1 MNAHAPASTRAAA
14 AVKTTCAYCGV
25 GCGVVAT
32 PDGEG
37 GAAIAGDETHP
48 ANSGALCV
56 KGAALGE
63 TLSTE
68 GRLRHPTIHGVR
80 TTWNRAF
87 DAVADGFRRALEEHG
102 PGAIAFYLSGQLLTE
117 DYYVANKLM
126 KGFLGSANVDTNS
139 RLCMASTV
147 AGHRRAF
154 GADVVPNCYE
164 DIDEADLIV
173 LVGSNAAWCHPVLFQ
188 RMERARARGARIIVI
203 DPRRTVT
210 ADGADLHL
218 SVAPGMDSVLFARLL
233 VEIAE
238 GGAADAEFIADH
250 TNGFAETVSNARAIA
265 PSRAEAARLC
275 GLSESGLA
283 DFIAAWIATPRVVT
297 CFSQGVNQ
305 SAQGTDKVNAIL
317 NAHLATGRIGKPGSG
332 PFSLTGQPN
341 AMGGREVG
349 GLANQLAAHM
359 SFAPEDV
366 DRVRRFW
373 NAPRVARTEGLK
385 AVAMFEAIE
394 RGEIKALWILST
406 NPAASLPRAD
416 AMRAALKRLDFL
428 AVSEISAHVDGILD
442 AATVVLPAA
451 AWGEKDGTVTNSE
464 RRISRQ
470 RPFLKPPGEAKP
482 DWRQIVEVARRLGFA
497 EAFAYEKPADIFREH
512 AALSAFENDGARAFD
527 IGGLASL
534 SDEAYDALAP
544 VQWPL
549 REGATGGAKRLFAD
563 GGFLHEDRKAQF
575 VSLASPRPL
584 ARTAPAFPLILNTGR
599 VRDQWHTMTR
609 TGLSPRLAQHR
620 AAPFVEVH
628 PNEAARFGL
637 EDGGF
642 ATIATPHGR
651 AELQVVVTTSQQ
663 PGSIFAP
670 IHWTDATAGRAR
682 VGALTHAAVDPVS
695 GQPDS
700 KATPAS
706 IRPCVTATQGFIV
719 SRKRLKL
726 PNWLRH
732 ARIAAPGG
740 EAVTFASPRQPQA
753 LHALLSNWLRLA
765 ETPLAKSDARAGV
778 HRAASLTR
786 GRLETLLSTGPAR
799 DEAGLAWAMELLAL
813 ERIDAATRPYILAG
827 RAPGHSRDG
836 GPLVC
841 ACFGVRR
848 GAIEDAAG
856 QGCDSVEAVGRA
868 SRAGTNCGSCRPEN
882 PRDSR
887 SFEEGGQP
895 PGARRGGVMTQARRR
910 NERGPSAWTT

>member
-1 MNAHAPASTRAAA
+1 MNAHAPPAMRAAN
-14 AVKTTCAYCGV
+14 AVKTTCPYCGV

-37 GAAIAGDETHP
+37 GAAIAGDKSHP
-48 ANSGALCV
+48 ANAGALCV

-63 TLSTE
+63 TLATD
-68 GRLRHPTIHGVR
+68 GRLLHPTIHGVR

-87 DAVADGFRRALEEHG
+87 DAVADGFRRALESHG
-102 PGAIAFYLSGQLLTE
+102 PDAIAFYLSGQLLTE

-188 RMERARARGARIIVI
+188 RMERARAQRGARIMTI
-203 DPRRTVT
+203 DPRRTST
-210 ADGADLHL
+210 ADSADLHL

-238 GGAADAEFIADH
+238 AGAVDADFVADH
-250 TNGFAETVSNARAIA
+250 TKGFAETLANARQIA
-265 PSRAEAARLC
+265 PSRAVAARLC
-275 GLSESGLA
+275 GLSEGELT
-283 DFIAAWIATPRVVT
+283 DFVTAWIATPRVVT

-305 SAQGTDKVNAIL
+305 SAVGTDKVNAIL

-349 GLANQLAAHM
+349 GLANQLAAHLG
-359 SFAPEDV
+359 FAPADV

-373 NAPRVARTEGLK
+373 SAPRIAEKEGLK

-451 AWGEKDGTVTNSE
+451 AWGEKDGTITNSE

-470 RPFLKPPGEAKP
+470 RPFLKAPGEAKP

-497 EAFAYEKPADIFREH
+497 DAFAYEKPADIFREH
-512 AALSAFENDGARAFD
+512 AALSAFENDGARAFN
-527 IGGLASL
+527 IGALATL
-534 SDEAYDALAP
+534 TDEAYDALPP

-549 REGATGGAKRLFAD
+549 PKGAAGGAKRLFAD
-563 GGFLHEDRKAQF
+563 GRFLHADRKARF
-575 VSLASPRPL
+575 VSLAPPRPIVQ
-584 ARTAPAFPLILNTGR
+584 ASPTYPLILNTGR
-599 VRDQWHTMTR
+599 GRDHWHTMTR

-628 PNEAARFGL
+628 PDDVRRFGL
-637 EDGGF
+637 EHGGF
-642 ATIATPHGR
+642 ATLATPHGQ
-651 AELQVVVTTSQQ
+651 AELQVVVTGSQQ

-682 VGALTHAAVDPVS
+682 VGALAHGAVDPVS

-700 KATPAS
+700 KATPAA
-706 IRPCVTATQGFIV
+706 IRPCATATQGFIV

-732 ARIAAPGG
+732 ARIAVPGG
-740 EAVTFASPRQPQA
+740 EAVTFASPRKPQA
-753 LHALLSNWLRLA
+753 LHALMSNWLKLA

-778 HRAASLTR
+778 HRSASLTR

-799 DEAGLAWAMELLAL
+799 DEAGLAWAIELLAQ

-827 RAPGHSRDG
+827 RAPGQGKGG

-848 GAIEDAAG
+848 AAIEEAAG

-868 SRAGTNCGSCRPEN
+868 LRAGTNCGSCRPEIL
-882 PRDSR
+882 
-887 SFEEGGQP
+887 GII
-895 PGARRGGVMTQARRR
+895 QAVKREAGRPALA
-910 NERGPSAWTT
+910 EAAAQ